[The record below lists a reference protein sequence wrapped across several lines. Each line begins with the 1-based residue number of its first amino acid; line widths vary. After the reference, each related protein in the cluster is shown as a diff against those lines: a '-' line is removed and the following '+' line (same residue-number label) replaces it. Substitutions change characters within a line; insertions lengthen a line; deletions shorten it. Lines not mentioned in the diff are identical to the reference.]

1 MFNSLPKIL
10 LLLAVPLLAQAP
22 APIGEL
28 FASEATPQGPAL
40 LAGAGMS
47 VVSGSQLSAGK
58 AAATL
63 RLARGGEVKICP
75 QSSLAVNTTSGNE
88 SLMFS
93 VGTSALE
100 LNYPVNDVADTLITP
115 DFKFMLAGPGV
126 FHFAVGVN
134 SRGDTC
140 VKALRGSS
148 SSAKAS

>member
-1 MFNSLPKIL
+1 MTLYGKRDLIGGPGDRTTRVIGNTSGYARNVAQHSWSHWKLANKMLNTLPKIL
-10 LLLAVPLLAQAP
+10 LLLAVPLMAQAP

-75 QSSLAVNTTSGNE
+75 QSSLAVNTTGGNE
-88 SLMFS
+88 SLMF
-93 VGTSALE
+93 
-100 LNYPVNDVADTLITP
+100 
-115 DFKFMLAGPGV
+115 
-126 FHFAVGVN
+126 
-134 SRGDTC
+134 
-140 VKALRGSS
+140 
-148 SSAKAS
+148 